1 MENSASPTGRSVW
14 RGALAALAAA
24 LAAGLCY
31 AFWFNSR
38 FEKEGVETMGVVTRV
53 YAKTEYR
60 TRRVTRR
67 TSRREKV
74 TVHYLD
80 YRFSAAGQV
89 FEDSHRLGSASVG
102 VRKGDSITVRYL
114 PGDPARSRPARDS
127 AKNLK
132 IKRIRRRPHRR

>member
-1 MENSASPTGRSVW
+1 MENSASRTWRGVW
-14 RGALAALAAA
+14 RGALAALVAA
-24 LAAGLCY
+24 LAVGSGY
-31 AFWFNSR
+31 AFWLNGLFK
-38 FEKEGVETMGVVTRV
+38 KEGVETMGVVTRI
-53 YAKTEYR
+53 YTKTEYR

-80 YRFSAAGQV
+80 YRFSVGGQE

-102 VRKGDSITVRYL
+102 VRKGDSIAVCYL
-114 PGDPARSRPARDS
+114 PGDPARNRPARDS

-132 IKRIRRRPHRR
+132 IRRIRPRPYRR

>member
-1 MENSASPTGRSVW
+1 MENSASRTWRGVW

-24 LAAGLCY
+24 LAVGSGY
-31 AFWFNSR
+31 AFWLNGR
-38 FEKEGVETMGVVTRV
+38 FKKEGVETMG
-53 YAKTEYR
+53 
-60 TRRVTRR
+60 TRR

-80 YRFSAAGQV
+80 YRFSVGGQE

-102 VRKGDSITVRYL
+102 VRKGDSIAVCYL
-114 PGDPARSRPARDS
+114 PGDPARNRPARDS

-132 IKRIRRRPHRR
+132 IRRIRPRPYRR

>member
-1 MENSASPTGRSVW
+1 MENSASRTWRGVW

-24 LAAGLCY
+24 LAVGSGY
-31 AFWFNSR
+31 AFWLNGR
-38 FEKEGVETMGVVTRV
+38 FKKEGVETMGVVTRI
-53 YAKTEYR
+53 YTKTEYR

-80 YRFSAAGQV
+80 YRFSVGGQDPIAV
-89 FEDSHRLGSASVG
+89 C
-102 VRKGDSITVRYL
+102 YL
-114 PGDPARSRPARDS
+114 PGDPARNRPARDS

-132 IKRIRRRPHRR
+132 IRRIRPRPYRR